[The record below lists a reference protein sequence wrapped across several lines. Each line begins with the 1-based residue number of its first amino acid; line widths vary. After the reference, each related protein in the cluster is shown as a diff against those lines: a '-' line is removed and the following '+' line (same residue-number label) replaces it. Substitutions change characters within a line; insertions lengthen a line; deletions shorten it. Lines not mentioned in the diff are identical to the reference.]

1 MKRTVQAFSEFHL
14 HLNFLVNVIL
24 PCFCRS
30 QVFEFCH
37 ISKDLLHVLYY
48 DFVLQGTK
56 TWNFTFCM
64 FTSTPTILLT
74 SISFCVLIY
83 CIYVLREINYHT
95 KWVSFPLLM
104 TLVSKSTQKQKCK
117 RILRGEKYMQLVK
130 TGIHTIVKSSTH
142 HNLHNKNTNILTR
155 HPTAYVSHSLQ
166 VKGQGNQERWACSG
180 QVSTTCRSII
190 YEISITLLKDGEI
203 LLPTVTTA
211 VQPSKEK
218 MNSDAQYSVR
228 EKRSRNYSFMIPES
242 WSRNMDV
249 WSVSLG

>member
-1 MKRTVQAFSEFHL
+1 
-14 HLNFLVNVIL
+14 
-24 PCFCRS
+24 
-30 QVFEFCH
+30 
-37 ISKDLLHVLYY
+37 
-48 DFVLQGTK
+48 
-56 TWNFTFCM
+56 
-64 FTSTPTILLT
+64 
-74 SISFCVLIY
+74 
-83 CIYVLREINYHT
+83 
-95 KWVSFPLLM
+95 
-104 TLVSKSTQKQKCK
+104 
-117 RILRGEKYMQLVK
+117 MQLVK

-249 WSVSLG
+249 WSVSLGETRN